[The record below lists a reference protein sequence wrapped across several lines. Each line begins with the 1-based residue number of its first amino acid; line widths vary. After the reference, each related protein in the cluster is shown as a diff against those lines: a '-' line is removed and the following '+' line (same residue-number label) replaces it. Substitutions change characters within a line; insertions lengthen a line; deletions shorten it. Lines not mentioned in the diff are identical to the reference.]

1 MSVPKPILLAFTSG
15 TQDLI
20 EEFLLAVQRVAPGLP
35 LYIVTEFPSEMGRWI
50 PWMPGRTYE
59 ENRARVL
66 DSIKGRQVAY
76 TALLLQP
83 RQPYWSMRFLALAIG
98 GMRSLCFNDNF
109 NHFRCHPSSAWTI
122 VRHMCWRLNNLV
134 RWETHPGGWLYT
146 QVWRVFHPRA
156 YIRPFLYRLVVRAGA
171 RATRLKA
178 RLPHSAAPAAEPLP
192 GGVTVV
198 VPSRN
203 GKGLLE
209 RMLPAVLA
217 DLAGSPS
224 EVIVVDNG
232 STDGT
237 AAWLASSYPEVGLD
251 VHNGPLSF
259 AAAVNRGIARARYSH
274 VCLLNNDMEIRSG
287 FFAALLDPFSQVPDL
302 FCATAQIFLPEGR
315 RREETGKAVLTSGG
329 LPQDFQVRCETP
341 LPGEDLT
348 YVTYGSGGCSLY
360 DTVKLRAIGCF
371 GEVFQPAYV
380 EDLDAGWRGWARGW
394 PTVFSAGAQV
404 LHHHRATTS
413 RYFTAEQIR
422 LAVERNYLR
431 FLARSVS
438 DPALFSELWNRAVL
452 RVNWHAALEPKP
464 KWAMPALKS
473 ALDVVKEVEPPPAGL
488 ASERHAMHLSGGET
502 FSFPGRQRRLSG
514 RPAVVVATSY
524 VPFPLSH
531 GGAVRMFN
539 LMRRAA
545 LDFDQ
550 ILVCFC
556 DQPSTPPPEVLE
568 ICREVVLVRRTGSHL
583 RPMTARPEVVEEHD
597 TMPFRAALKEM
608 IRKHSPA
615 LVQLEF
621 TQMGLYAPDCAP
633 VPTLLIEHDIT
644 IDLYTQLF
652 ERQQDWETRQQLE
665 RWKTFEPSVW
675 RTVDCVVT
683 MSEKDR
689 SMVTGARRVEVLA
702 NGVDLDRFRPSQVEP
717 EPRRILFIGSF
728 AHLPNILALKF
739 FLEEAW
745 PELRDAGATLHVIAG
760 SRPEHFLGLYQDR
773 VAIDLAQPGI
783 EMESLVCDV
792 RPAYERAA
800 VVIAPLLASAG
811 TNIKIMEA
819 MAMGRA
825 IVSTPAGINGL
836 DLNPGS
842 DVIVAETGAEMAQAI
857 LSLFADPAK
866 RKRIEA
872 AARLTVERDYDW
884 DRIAGR
890 QAEIYRSL
898 DQTNLRFT

>member
-1 MSVPKPILLAFTSG
+1 VSAPNRILLAFTSG
-15 TQDLI
+15 TEDLT
-20 EEFLLAVQRVAPGLP
+20 EEFLLAVQRVAPELP
-35 LYIVTEFPSEMGRWI
+35 LYIVSEFPSELGRWI
-50 PWMPGRTYE
+50 PWMPRRTYS
-59 ENRARVL
+59 ENRSRVL
-66 DSIKGRQVAY
+66 DSIKGRQVAF

-83 RQPYWSMRFLALAIG
+83 RQPYWPMRRLALAIG
-98 GMRSLCFNDNF
+98 GMHTLCFNDNF

-122 VRHMCWRLNNLV
+122 VRHMYWRLDNLV

-146 QVWRVFHPRA
+146 QVWRVRHPRA
-156 YIRPFLYRLVVRAGA
+156 YIRPILYRLAVRAGA
-171 RATRLKA
+171 RAAKLKA
-178 RLPHSAAPAAEPLP
+178 RLPRAVSAPADPLP
-192 GGVTVV
+192 SGVTVV
-198 VPSRN
+198 IPSRN
-203 GKGLLE
+203 GKGLLD

-217 DLAGSPS
+217 DLAGSPV

-237 AAWLASSYPEVGLD
+237 AAWLAATHPGVQVD
-251 VHNGPLSF
+251 VHRDPLSF
-259 AAAVNRGIARARYSH
+259 AAAVNRGIDKARYSH
-274 VCLLNNDMEIRSG
+274 VCLLNNDMEIQPG

-302 FCATAQIFLPEGR
+302 FCSTAQIFFPEGK
-315 RREETGKAVLTSGG
+315 RREETGKAVLSSGG
-329 LPQDFQVRCETP
+329 MPQDFQVRCETP

-360 DTVKLRAIGCF
+360 DTLKLRAIGRF

-394 PTVFSAGAQV
+394 PTVFAAAAQV

-413 RYFTAEQIR
+413 RYFKEDEIR

-473 ALDVVKEVEPPPAGL
+473 ALDVVKQVERPPAGL
-488 ASERHAMHLSGGET
+488 SSERHAMHLGGGET
-502 FSFPGRQRRLSG
+502 FSFPGRQRFDSG
-514 RPAVVVATSY
+514 RPVVVVATSY

-539 LMRRAA
+539 LIKRAA
-545 LDFDQ
+545 RDFDQ
-550 ILVCFC
+550 VLVCFC
-556 DQPSTPPPEVLE
+556 DQPFTPAPEILE
-568 ICREVVLVRRTGSHL
+568 YCREVVLVRRTGSHL

-608 IRKHSPA
+608 IRKHAPA

-644 IDLYTQLF
+644 IDLYTQLLD
-652 ERQQDWETRQQLE
+652 RQQDWETRQQLE
-665 RWKTFEPSVW
+665 RWKSFEQSAW

-683 MSEKDR
+683 MSEKDKA
-689 SMVTGARRVEVLA
+689 MVTGARRVEVLA
-702 NGVDLDRFRPSQVEP
+702 NGVDLERFRPSQVEP

-728 AHLPNILALKF
+728 AHLPNIMALKY
-739 FLEEAW
+739 FLDEAW
-745 PELRDAGATLHVIAG
+745 PALCDAGATLHVIAG
-760 SRPEHFLGLYQDR
+760 SRPEHYLGLYQDR

-783 EMESLVCDV
+783 ELEAFVSDV

-842 DVIVAETGAEMAQAI
+842 DVIVVETGAEMAREI
-857 LSLFADPAK
+857 LSLLADPAK

-872 AARLTVERDYDW
+872 AARRTVERDYDW
-884 DRIAGR
+884 DRIAQR
-890 QAEIYRSL
+890 QADLYRNL
-898 DQTNLRFT
+898 DQTNSSHS